1 MITFCPL
8 LGPWQP
14 FLMPLDES
22 FGVTCVMDM
31 DIEIVWRL
39 WASVP
44 RYYTWPSISF
54 SLEANLSL
62 QFGFGESSFAFVPI
76 LFYFQLQLLSASEPS
91 KFKIFSDCMKC
102 KSVLLH
108 SSYLLQL
115 YFHYIYIDCITPHI
129 DITYISKKIASIFIV
144 TRVSWYRGRKNW
156 YFVWL
161 V

>member
-39 WASVP
+39 WASAR
-44 RYYTWPSISF
+44 RYYIWHSISF

-76 LFYFQLQLLSASEPS
+76 LFYFQLQPLSASEPS
-91 KFKIFSDCMKC
+91 KFNFF
-102 KSVLLH
+102 
-108 SSYLLQL
+108 
-115 YFHYIYIDCITPHI
+115 YF
-129 DITYISKKIASIFIV
+129 IASSANQSYCSITIILSLYWLHY
-144 TRVSWYRGRKNW
+144 TTYSYQI
-156 YFVWL
+156 YFKQDRINFYCNSS
-161 V
+161 

>member
-1 MITFCPL
+1 
-8 LGPWQP
+8 
-14 FLMPLDES
+14 MPLEES

-39 WASVP
+39 WASAH
-44 RYYTWPSISF
+44 RFYTWPSISF

-62 QFGFGESSFAFVPI
+62 QFGFGESSFAFVPT
-76 LFYFQLQLLSASEPS
+76 LFYFQLQPLSASEPS
-91 KFKIFSDCMKC
+91 KFNFFYFIA
-102 KSVLLH
+102 
-108 SSYLLQL
+108 SSANQSYCSITIILSL
-115 YFHYIYIDCITPHI
+115 YIDCITPHI
-129 DITYISKKIASIFIV
+129 HIRFISNKIVSIFIV

>member
-1 MITFCPL
+1 
-8 LGPWQP
+8 
-14 FLMPLDES
+14 MPLEES

-39 WASVP
+39 WAYAR
-44 RYYTWPSISF
+44 RYYIWHSISF

-102 KSVLLH
+102 KSVLFFL
-108 SSYLLQL
+108 SLNVVSVTIILSL
-115 YFHYIYIDCITPHI
+115 YIDCITPHI

-144 TRVSWYRGRKNW
+144 TRVSWYRGRTNW
-156 YFVWL
+156 YFVRL

>member
-8 LGPWQP
+8 LGLLQP
-14 FLMPLDES
+14 FLMPLEEF

-39 WASVP
+39 WASAR
-44 RYYTWPSISF
+44 RYYIWHSISF

-62 QFGFGESSFAFVPI
+62 QFGFGESSFAFVPT
-76 LFYFQLQLLSASEPS
+76 LFYFQLQPLNASEPS
-91 KFKIFSDCMKC
+91 KFKLLFS
-102 KSVLLH
+102 
-108 SSYLLQL
+108 L
-115 YFHYIYIDCITPHI
+115 YKMQISLIALVPRICYHYTFTLDCITPHI
-129 DITYISKKIASIFIV
+129 NITFISKKIVSIFIA